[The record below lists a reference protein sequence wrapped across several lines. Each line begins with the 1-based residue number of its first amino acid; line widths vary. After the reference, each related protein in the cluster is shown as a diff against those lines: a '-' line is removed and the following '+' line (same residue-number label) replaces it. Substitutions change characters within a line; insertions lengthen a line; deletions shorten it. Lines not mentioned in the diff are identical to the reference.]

1 MAILWALSDFFSFM
15 TTRFKSLN
23 VWLQM
28 QECYPAPFSLSREV
42 WMSNSAFV
50 LLDWG
55 GKQKDKI
62 LERSSPFPWLCT
74 LYTPH
79 PHPTFPH
86 ESHRTPS
93 HTHTHTII
101 ASADITLLKSM
112 MKIHI
117 WKCQLLQ
124 QQDEVVLR
132 PRPDG
137 DPALIH
143 AHTHPDYRHIWPRQE
158 ITVQE
163 KYRIPSA
170 AFTDHHD
177 NNLQWWRIGY
187 RGAWRLIGE
196 LCEGPG
202 VADWFKGSTVTTR
215 SLYSFNLLKC
225 FNCSLEKRLWCG
237 TPARSLRP
245 RPPQVVSRRLGLQK
259 VRFCRAITHGRIS
272 SGCFSLVVRN
282 KSNMD

>member
-1 MAILWALSDFFSFM
+1 MFDYKCRSAIQLRSLCPARFEWVIQPLCSSIEGANRK
-15 TTRFKSLN
+15 TRFLSA
-23 VWLQM
+23 Q
-28 QECYPAPFSLSREV
+28 APFHGYALFIPPTPTPRSP
-42 WMSNSAFV
+42 SNPIPP
-50 LLDWG
+50 
-55 GKQKDKI
+55 K
-62 LERSSPFPWLCT
+62 
-74 LYTPH
+74 
-79 PHPTFPH
+79 
-86 ESHRTPS
+86 

-101 ASADITLLKSM
+101 ASADITLPKSM

-272 SGCFSLVVRN
+272 STCFSLMVRN